1 MSKLNQTQLTI
12 LSTAAQRDDGIAA
25 LPDQLSG
32 RAAAKVIEPLLTKG
46 LLQEHPA
53 APGHPAWRQD
63 QNGGQSYALIITRV
77 GRDAINTN
85 RHEHFESRTDV
96 GPELAG
102 KPKAPR
108 AVASK
113 RKHGTEI
120 ARAHRRKSHSKTK
133 GKSDQQGESRR
144 NSKQAKVLAMLRTS
158 AGTTIAAIMKTTGWQ
173 QHSVRGFFA
182 GVVRKKLRLDL
193 CSEKDRGDRVYRIK
207 SRAPS
212 SAPNMKASKGA

>member
-1 MSKLNQTQLTI
+1 MSKLNQTQLII

-32 RAAAKVIEPLLTKG
+32 RAAAEVIEPLLTKG

-53 APGHPAWRQD
+53 APGNPAWRQD
-63 QNGGQSYALIITRV
+63 QKGGQSNALIITRV

-144 NSKQAKVLAMLRTS
+144 NSKQAKVLAMLRKS

-193 CSEKDRGDRVYRIK
+193 CSEKDKGDRVYRIK
-207 SRAPS
+207 SRALS

>member
-46 LLQEHPA
+46 FLQEHPA

-63 QNGGQSYALIITRV
+63 QNGGQSYALIITGV

-113 RKHGTEI
+113 RKHNTEI
-120 ARAHRRKSHSKTK
+120 ARGRRKLHRKTK

-144 NSKQAKVLAMLRTS
+144 NSKQAKVLAMLRKS

-193 CSEKDRGDRVYRIK
+193 RSEKDKGDRVYRIK
-207 SRAPS
+207 GRALS